1 MGGWQTK
8 SLRKRIWRV
17 VCSYKCA
24 EASGQDR
31 GVTLATP
38 KSSSPLQAIEKKQL
52 KSSLIRVFGVPI
64 CDGHPF
70 GGNGKL
76 LGNSPAKLE
85 LAGGTLWRQELHLSK
100 EKQLEITGPKRLG
113 LKSRMNQPQDNTRP
127 ATRTGAA
134 SELAAVPVVM
144 EARSLKK
151 IYGSGA
157 KTLAV
162 LSDANLTL
170 RQGEMVAIVA
180 PSGAGKST
188 LLHLLAALDT
198 PTSGTVYFA
207 NKPVETND
215 DIALA
220 EFRNRAV
227 GFLWQRHQLLPDFT
241 AAENVAM
248 PLLLRGEDFTSALG
262 MARKWLAEVG
272 LENRADHRAGELS
285 GGEQQRVAIAR
296 ALVTGPTVL
305 LADEPTGDL
314 DEQNAWAVFELLE
327 RLHRT
332 HRLTSLIAT
341 HNLALAA
348 RCDRI
353 LGLEHGVLQTRGAA
367 ALASEAPGGEAR

>member
-1 MGGWQTK
+1 MLQGGINPEQVNPDSSFSPVSASAILEARNLKKTYGTGEK
-8 SLRKRIWRV
+8 SLSIL
-17 VCSYKCA
+17 
-24 EASGQDR
+24 
-31 GVTLATP
+31 T
-38 KSSSPLQAIEKKQL
+38 
-52 KSSLIRVFGVPI
+52 
-64 CDGHPF
+64 
-70 GGNGKL
+70 
-76 LGNSPAKLE
+76 
-85 LAGGTLWRQELHLSK
+85 
-100 EKQLEITGPKRLG
+100 
-113 LKSRMNQPQDNTRP
+113 
-127 ATRTGAA
+127 
-134 SELAAVPVVM
+134 
-144 EARSLKK
+144 
-151 IYGSGA
+151 
-157 KTLAV
+157 
-162 LSDANLTL
+162 DANLIL
-170 RQGEMVAIVA
+170 RRGEMVAIVA

-207 NKPVETND
+207 TKAIESID
-215 DIALA
+215 DGALA

-248 PLLLRGEDFTSALG
+248 PLLLRGDDFTSALG

-296 ALVTGPTVL
+296 ALVTGPSVL

-327 RLHRT
+327 RLHRA
-332 HRLTSLIAT
+332 HQLTSLIAT

-353 LGLEHGVLQTRGAA
+353 LGLEHGVLFTHPASTRGAA
-367 ALASEAPGGEAR
+367 VSGALGGEAS

>member
-1 MGGWQTK
+1 MMEQ
-8 SLRKRIWRV
+8 
-17 VCSYKCA
+17 
-24 EASGQDR
+24 GQ
-31 GVTLATP
+31 
-38 KSSSPLQAIEKKQL
+38 
-52 KSSLIRVFGVPI
+52 F
-64 CDGHPF
+64 
-70 GGNGKL
+70 
-76 LGNSPAKLE
+76 
-85 LAGGTLWRQELHLSK
+85 
-100 EKQLEITGPKRLG
+100 
-113 LKSRMNQPQDNTRP
+113 
-127 ATRTGAA
+127 A
-134 SELAAVPVVM
+134 SENTAPHLCNAPVVL
-144 EARSLKK
+144 ESRGLKK
-151 IYGSGA
+151 IYGSGE
-157 KTLAV
+157 KTISVLA
-162 LSDANLTL
+162 DANLIL

-207 NKPVETND
+207 TKAIESIND
-215 DIALA
+215 SALA
-220 EFRNRAV
+220 EFRNRAI

-248 PLLLRGEDFTSALG
+248 PLLVRGEDFASALG
-262 MARKWLAEVG
+262 MARKWITEVG

-296 ALVTGPTVL
+296 ALVTGPSVL

-332 HRLTSLIAT
+332 HKLTSLIAT

-353 LGLEHGVLQTRGAA
+353 LGLEHGVLRTREAA
-367 ALASEAPGGEAR
+367 ASASGVPGGEAS

>member
-1 MGGWQTK
+1 MTQSEPSAEQIRLSASALTAHPA
-8 SLRKRIWRV
+8 V
-17 VCSYKCA
+17 V
-24 EASGQDR
+24 
-31 GVTLATP
+31 L
-38 KSSSPLQAIEKKQL
+38 
-52 KSSLIRVFGVPI
+52 
-64 CDGHPF
+64 
-70 GGNGKL
+70 
-76 LGNSPAKLE
+76 
-85 LAGGTLWRQELHLSK
+85 
-100 EKQLEITGPKRLG
+100 
-113 LKSRMNQPQDNTRP
+113 
-127 ATRTGAA
+127 
-134 SELAAVPVVM
+134 

-151 IYGSGA
+151 SYGSGER
-157 KTLAV
+157 TLQILV
-162 LSDANLTL
+162 DANLSL
-170 RQGEMVAIVA
+170 RRGEMVAIVA

-207 NKPVETND
+207 NKAIEPID

-220 EFRNRAV
+220 EYRNRGG

-248 PLLLRGEDFTSALG
+248 PLLLRGENFTSALG

-296 ALVTGPTVL
+296 ALVTGPRVL

-327 RLHRT
+327 RLHRA
-332 HRLTSLIAT
+332 HQLTSLIAT

-353 LGLEHGVLQTRGAA
+353 VGLEHGVLKTR
-367 ALASEAPGGEAR
+367 EATAFATGTLGGEAS